1 MREYTAGIAGLFQGN
16 SHTESNKIMQNLF
29 IYGRGI
35 EPSLHWVYMHFLTL
49 YGRPAGYRIHFQ
61 GSLDHT
67 EPRRSACAGSI
78 GWGGGNQN
86 NMPSRRWY
94 TTGTEGIKGVTGV
107 GPDQLAVNR
116 QTSCS
121 KTTSR
126 VRTLRSVIT
135 TTLFL
140 FQNELWGLG

>member
-1 MREYTAGIAGLFQGN
+1 
-16 SHTESNKIMQNLF
+16 
-29 IYGRGI
+29 
-35 EPSLHWVYMHFLTL
+35 
-49 YGRPAGYRIHFQ
+49 
-61 GSLDHT
+61 
-67 EPRRSACAGSI
+67 
-78 GWGGGNQN
+78 
-86 NMPSRRWY
+86 MPSRRWY

-140 FQNELWGLG
+140 FQNELWGLGYLLESKKRGCPKRESKCEALNETTFKAEVD